1 MVALLV
7 LAGMAGFATS
17 AAADGAHG
25 QQAPRMHF
33 GDRVK
38 LTTVCFSVTNPAGG
52 QSTLYGLRYIKQG
65 ARVDPRTP
73 AIVLVHGIASSTE
86 NWDFSP
92 TWSVA
97 RAFAAA
103 GYVVYSYDRLG
114 YAKSSYFNQPN
125 SAQPTGGNTLTA
137 AAHRAELHQ
146 VVDEVGSGSTRRPTV
161 AIARLP
167 NGRAGSQA
175 PGWSS
180 SVTAPA
186 AGSSLAIPGPTTT
199 SPR

>member
-1 MVALLV
+1 MRGHHRSAMVALLV

-33 GDRVK
+33 GDRVT

-52 QSTLYGLRYIKQG
+52 QSTLYGVRYIKQG

-73 AIVLVHGIASSTE
+73 AIVL
-86 NWDFSP
+86 
-92 TWSVA
+92 
-97 RAFAAA
+97 
-103 GYVVYSYDRLG
+103 
-114 YAKSSYFNQPN
+114 
-125 SAQPTGGNTLTA
+125 
-137 AAHRAELHQ
+137 
-146 VVDEVGSGSTRRPTV
+146 EVGSGSTRRPAV
-161 AIARLP
+161 AIVRLP
-167 NGRAGSQA
+167 NGRADSQA

-186 AGSSLAIPGPTTT
+186 AGSSLATPGPTTT